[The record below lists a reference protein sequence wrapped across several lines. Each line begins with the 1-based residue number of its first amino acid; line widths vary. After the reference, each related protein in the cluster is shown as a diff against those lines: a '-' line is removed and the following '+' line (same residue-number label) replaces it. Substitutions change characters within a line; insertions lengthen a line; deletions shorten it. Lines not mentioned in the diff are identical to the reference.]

1 METQHSSPTA
11 PPARPPAPKAKM
23 AAPEVK
29 TAAPEAACHSEHLWT
44 SLRAQWLGLCR
55 QHKTRERDTS

>member
-11 PPARPPAPKAKM
+11 PPARPAAPKAKM
-23 AAPEVK
+23 AAPEAK
-29 TAAPEAACHSEHLWT
+29 MAAPEAGCRSERLWP

-55 QHKTRERDTS
+55 ERKTRERDTS

>member
-11 PPARPPAPKAKM
+11 PPVRP

-29 TAAPEAACHSEHLWT
+29 TAAPEAACRSEHLWT

-55 QHKTRERDTS
+55 QRKTTERDTS

>member
-1 METQHSSPTA
+1 
-11 PPARPPAPKAKM
+11 M

-29 TAAPEAACHSEHLWT
+29 TAAPEAACHSERLWT

-55 QHKTRERDTS
+55 QRKTTEHDTS

>member
-1 METQHSSPTA
+1 MKTQHSSPTV
-11 PPARPPAPKAKM
+11 PPARL

-29 TAAPEAACHSEHLWT
+29 MAAPEAACRSEHLWT

-55 QHKTRERDTS
+55 QRKTTEPDTS

>member
-1 METQHSSPTA
+1 METQHSSPTE
-11 PPARPPAPKAKM
+11 PPARL

-29 TAAPEAACHSEHLWT
+29 TAAPEAACRSEHLWT

-55 QHKTRERDTS
+55 QRKSMEHDTS

>member
-1 METQHSSPTA
+1 METQHSSPTV
-11 PPARPPAPKAKM
+11 PPARL

-29 TAAPEAACHSEHLWT
+29 TAAPEAACRSERLWT

-55 QHKTRERDTS
+55 QRKTTEHHTS

>member
-1 METQHSSPTA
+1 METQHSSPTV
-11 PPARPPAPKAKM
+11 PPARP

-29 TAAPEAACHSEHLWT
+29 TAAPEAACRSERLWT

-55 QHKTRERDTS
+55 QRKTTERDTS

>member
-11 PPARPPAPKAKM
+11 PPARL

-29 TAAPEAACHSEHLWT
+29 MAAPEAACRSEHLWT

-55 QHKTRERDTS
+55 NRKTRERDTS

>member
-11 PPARPPAPKAKM
+11 PPVRL

-29 TAAPEAACHSEHLWT
+29 TAAPEAACRSEHLWT

-55 QHKTRERDTS
+55 QRKTTEHDTS

>member
-1 METQHSSPTA
+1 METQLTSPTA
-11 PPARPPAPKAKM
+11 PPDHAGQ

-29 TAAPEAACHSEHLWT
+29 IAATDTACRSERLWT

-55 QHKTRERDTS
+55 ERKTREHDTS

>member
-11 PPARPPAPKAKM
+11 PPARP
-23 AAPEVK
+23 AAPAVK
-29 TAAPEAACHSEHLWT
+29 MAAPEAACHSERLWT

-55 QHKTRERDTS
+55 QRKTTEHDTS

>member
-1 METQHSSPTA
+1 MKTQHSSPTE
-11 PPARPPAPKAKM
+11 PPARL

-29 TAAPEAACHSEHLWT
+29 TAAPEAACRSERLWT

-55 QHKTRERDTS
+55 KRETRERDTS